1 MRRPV
6 DADRVRKFMEAL
18 GAEARTE
25 ARVYLVGG
33 ATAVLVG
40 WRGSTIDIDLKL
52 VPEDD
57 RILRAIP
64 RLKEELEVNVEL
76 ASPDAFIPEVP
87 GWEARSPFVTREGHI
102 SFHHYDLYSQALA
115 KLERCHQ
122 KDIEDVRAMRDA
134 GLIEGKRLL
143 QYLDE
148 IEPSLYRFPAIDP
161 RAFRRS
167 VEAFSSPSAV
177 P

>member
-1 MRRPV
+1 
-6 DADRVRKFMEAL
+6 MEAL
-18 GAEARTE
+18 GAEARAE
-25 ARVYLVGG
+25 ARVYLAGG

-40 WRGSTIDIDLKL
+40 WRGSTIDIDMKL

-76 ASPDAFIPEVP
+76 ASPDAFIPEVL
-87 GWEARSPFVTREGHI
+87 GWESRSPFVTREGRI
-102 SFHHYDLYSQALA
+102 SFHHYDYYSQALA
-115 KLERCHQ
+115 KLERSHQ

-134 GLIEGKRLL
+134 GLIEAKRLL
-143 QYLDE
+143 QYFAE

-161 RAFRRS
+161 KAFRRS
-167 VEAFSSPSAV
+167 VEAFSDSET
-177 P
+177 

>member
-40 WRGSTIDIDLKL
+40 WRGSTIDIDMKL

-57 RILRAIP
+57 GILRAIQ

-87 GWEARSPFVTREGHI
+87 GWEARSPFVAQEGRI
-102 SFHHYDLYSQALA
+102 SFHHYDLYAQALA
-115 KLERCHQ
+115 KLERSHQ
-122 KDIEDVRAMRDA
+122 QDIEDVGSENRRVRKTCQVD
-134 GLIEGKRLL
+134 
-143 QYLDE
+143 
-148 IEPSLYRFPAIDP
+148 
-161 RAFRRS
+161 RRS
-167 VEAFSSPSAV
+167 GPGRPLHESAQSLFRQ
-177 P
+177 

>member
-1 MRRPV
+1 MRRSV
-6 DADRVRKFMEAL
+6 DANRVRKFMEAL

-40 WRGSTIDIDLKL
+40 WRASTIDIDLKL

-57 RILRAIP
+57 RLLRALP

-76 ASPDAFIPEVP
+76 ASPDAFIPEVQ
-87 GWEARSPFVTREGHI
+87 GWEDRSPFVTREGRL

-115 KLERCHQ
+115 KLERSHQ

-134 GLIEGKRLL
+134 GLIETERLL
-143 QYLDE
+143 RYFDE
-148 IEPSLYRFPAIDP
+148 IEPGLYRFPAIDP

-167 VEAFSSPSAV
+167 VEEFTATSPSA
-177 P
+177 